1 MTNEKIVE
9 TIHCPYCNFP
19 NTVGIEKEGIIFPY
33 PPIGDSRNTYGS
45 IYSDKVF
52 SSLERR
58 GVLVKKRD
66 EIEVKCLHCSNTFL
80 LAVFLRE
87 TTDPIYDEREQKHL
101 KYLSENE
108 ELKDTIPIFE
118 RFLSWWF
125 KKEFFP
131 FKNKLFDSC
140 ILLLLPLLPF
150 LIIQYYQMGSYA
162 IFRDVPFI
170 VLFLLFGILV
180 YLFNSFNEQFHKT
193 LNVSELPLNLSEE
206 YKKSRFGRL
215 FESWIIKDS
224 IYDFWPI
231 PFSNK
236 KIHHATAYGII
247 LAVGYLFFYSLLVLV
262 FHKNLFLGLT
272 NFSYMMAICY
282 LLFWLV
288 VCFIL
293 GNITFLLLST
303 SSIVFRVFEKIPAK
317 INIYK
322 KTGGFDSII
331 NLCNLIIFQISIIS
345 LIAVV
350 WIFGLVNIKF
360 LEINYAAF
368 LADPVGLVLLGV
380 IIILMLWLYVMPML
394 MVIEKYQHAKY
405 DCLNKIGSKLESYV
419 PSTYECDTGR
429 LQKIQFD
436 FNRVISLPDWP
447 TNIRINLIVSL
458 AIPIVSWIINFIIH

>member
-1 MTNEKIVE
+1 
-9 TIHCPYCNFP
+9 
-19 NTVGIEKEGIIFPY
+19 
-33 PPIGDSRNTYGS
+33 
-45 IYSDKVF
+45 
-52 SSLERR
+52 
-58 GVLVKKRD
+58 
-66 EIEVKCLHCSNTFL
+66 
-80 LAVFLRE
+80 
-87 TTDPIYDEREQKHL
+87 
-101 KYLSENE
+101 
-108 ELKDTIPIFE
+108 
-118 RFLSWWF
+118 
-125 KKEFFP
+125 
-131 FKNKLFDSC
+131 
-140 ILLLLPLLPF
+140 
-150 LIIQYYQMGSYA
+150 
-162 IFRDVPFI
+162 
-170 VLFLLFGILV
+170 
-180 YLFNSFNEQFHKT
+180 
-193 LNVSELPLNLSEE
+193 
-206 YKKSRFGRL
+206 
-215 FESWIIKDS
+215 
-224 IYDFWPI
+224 
-231 PFSNK
+231 
-236 KIHHATAYGII
+236 
-247 LAVGYLFFYSLLVLV
+247 
-262 FHKNLFLGLT
+262 
-272 NFSYMMAICY
+272 MMAICY